1 MKNKNIRAKLK
12 KQSLDSSNVD
22 QSLLKNSN
30 DREINDINKSSE
42 VEISFNIT
50 PDDEDLKKSIYMN
63 NGKISEYKKNTVVN
77 CKFKL

>member
-77 CKFKL
+77 V

>member
-63 NGKISEYKKNTVVN
+63 NGKI
-77 CKFKL
+77 